1 MLGIPE
7 VWGHAGAARFG
18 PDYDRGHSRGYGLS
32 FLSALA
38 GDLAERLGRPSPT
51 PMKTKPPPL
60 ILAACLSLLPAA
72 AQDKAPAD
80 DWKPIS
86 FVAPGQQ
93 YPQLNS
99 ENRARFRIEAPNA
112 REVGVSLG
120 RPLTV
125 TKGDDG
131 VWMVVTSPLVE
142 GFHYYQ
148 IIIDGARVA
157 DPNTRTF
164 FGSSRWM
171 SGIDVPSDDMDFF
184 AAKDVPHGT
193 VREQPY
199 YSRVTK
205 AWRRCFVYTPPDYDR
220 NPSGRYPVL
229 YLQHGAG
236 EDETAWPVQGRAGF
250 ILDNLIAEGK
260 AKPMIIVM
268 DNGGGSGLFAQ
279 PRGGRGG
286 APGGSLVAPNATAAP
301 ANPPAAAGSG
311 AATASAPATTPG
323 AAAGVAS
330 APARGRGPGG
340 LSFTEFENILLKDI
354 IPMID
359 ATYRTI
365 ADRKARG
372 MAGLSMGG
380 MQTRNIGLS
389 HLDTFSHIGV
399 FSGGTLGDPKAEN
412 SPLAKVDEFNRLV
425 KVGFMSYGE
434 AERGATTLG
443 EYADSLRALGLR
455 NVHTYISPRT
465 AHEFLTW
472 RRSLRE
478 FAPLLFRD

>member
-1 MLGIPE
+1 
-7 VWGHAGAARFG
+7 
-18 PDYDRGHSRGYGLS
+18 
-32 FLSALA
+32 
-38 GDLAERLGRPSPT
+38 
-51 PMKTKPPPL
+51 MKTKRPPL
-60 ILAACLSLLPAA
+60 LFAA
-72 AQDKAPAD
+72 AFLCSVGSAQVNPPPAD
-80 DWKPIS
+80 DWNPIS
-86 FVAPGQQ
+86 SVAPGQQ
-93 YPQLNS
+93 YPQINS
-99 ENRARFRIEAPNA
+99 ERRAKIRVNAPNA
-112 REVGVSLG
+112 KEVSATIGNP
-120 RPLTV
+120 PLTV
-125 TKGDDG
+125 SKDADG
-131 VWMVVTSPLVE
+131 FWTIVTAPLVE

-148 IIIDGARVA
+148 ISVDGARFA

-193 VREQPY
+193 VREQNY
-199 YSRVTK
+199 YSGVSK

-220 NPSGRYPVL
+220 NPTARYPVL

-236 EDETAWPVQGRAGF
+236 EDETAWSVQGRTNF

-268 DNGGGSGLFAQ
+268 DNGGGSGLFGA
-279 PRGGRGG
+279 PRPGAGRGG
-286 APGGSLVAPNATAAP
+286 APANNLVAPNATAAAP
-301 ANPPAAAGSG
+301 TAPAATPS
-311 AATASAPATTPG
+311 AAPT
-323 AAAGVAS
+323 AAA
-330 APARGRGPGG
+330 APGRGGPGG
-340 LSFTEFENILLKDI
+340 RGSGGMNFSEFENILLKDI

-359 ATYRTI
+359 SSYRTI
-365 ADRKARG
+365 ADRKSRG

-389 HLDTFSHIGV
+389 HLDTFSHIGI

-412 SPLAKVDEFNRLV
+412 SPLAKVAEFNRLV
-425 KVGFMSYGE
+425 KVSFISYGE
-434 AERGATTLG
+434 AERGSTTLK
-443 EYADSLRALGLR
+443 EYADSLTAAGIK

>member
-1 MLGIPE
+1 
-7 VWGHAGAARFG
+7 
-18 PDYDRGHSRGYGLS
+18 
-32 FLSALA
+32 
-38 GDLAERLGRPSPT
+38 
-51 PMKTKPPPL
+51 MKTELPSL
-60 ILAACLSLLPAA
+60 ILAACLSALPGA

-86 FVAPGQQ
+86 YVAPGQH

-120 RPLTV
+120 RPLTI

-131 VWMVVTSPLVE
+131 AWTVITSPLVE

-148 IIIDGARVA
+148 IIIDGARAA
-157 DPNTRTF
+157 DPNTSTF

-199 YSRVTK
+199 YSKVTK
-205 AWRRCFVYTPPDYDR
+205 AWRRCFVYTPPDYDK
-220 NPSGRYPVL
+220 NPTARYPVL

-236 EDETAWPVQGRAGF
+236 EDETAWPVQGRTGF

-260 AKPMIIVM
+260 AKPMVIVM

-279 PRGGRGG
+279 PRGGRAG
-286 APGGSLVAPNATAAP
+286 APANNLVAPNATPAP
-301 ANPPAAAGSG
+301 AAGPGAVAAAAPPAATPPVPPP
-311 AATASAPATTPG
+311 AATSTG
-323 AAAGVAS
+323 AGG
-330 APARGRGPGG
+330 PPRGPGG
-340 LSFTEFENILLKDI
+340 MSFTEFEKILLQDV

-359 ATYRTI
+359 STYRTM

-389 HLDTFSHIGV
+389 HLETFSHIGI
-399 FSGGTLGDPKAEN
+399 FSGGTLGDPQAPN

-434 AERGATTLG
+434 TERGATTQK
-443 EYADSLRALGLR
+443 EYADSLRALGIK

-465 AHEFLTW
+465 GHEFLTW

>member
-1 MLGIPE
+1 
-7 VWGHAGAARFG
+7 
-18 PDYDRGHSRGYGLS
+18 
-32 FLSALA
+32 
-38 GDLAERLGRPSPT
+38 
-51 PMKTKPPPL
+51 MKTKIPL
-60 ILAACLSLLPAA
+60 IVSAVVLSGAASW
-72 AQDKAPAD
+72 AQDTKAPVD

-86 FVAPGQQ
+86 YVAPGQQ
-93 YPQLNS
+93 YPQINS
-99 ENRARFRIEAPNA
+99 EKRAKFRVNAPNA
-112 REVGVSLG
+112 KEVSATIGNP
-120 RPLTV
+120 PLTV
-125 TKGDDG
+125 TKDADG
-131 VWMVVTSPLVE
+131 IWTIVTAPLVE

-148 IIIDGARVA
+148 ISVDGARFA

-199 YSRVTK
+199 FSSVSK
-205 AWRRCFVYTPPDYDR
+205 AWRRCFVYTPPGYDQ
-220 NPSGRYPVL
+220 NSAARYPVL

-236 EDETAWPVQGRAGF
+236 EDETAWSVQGRTNF

-268 DNGGGSGLFAQ
+268 DNGGGSGLFGT

-286 APGGSLVAPNATAAP
+286 PPASSLVAPNATATAAP
-301 ANPPAAAGSG
+301 SAATVTPP
-311 AATASAPATTPG
+311 AATASAAP
-323 AAAGVAS
+323 AAGRGG
-330 APARGRGPGG
+330 PPGRGPGG
-340 LSFTEFENILLKDI
+340 MNFSEFENILLKDI

-359 ATYRTI
+359 SNYRTV
-365 ADRKARG
+365 ADRTARG

-389 HLDTFSHIGV
+389 HLDTFSHIGI

-425 KVGFMSYGE
+425 KVSFVSYGE
-434 AERGATTLG
+434 AERGSTTLKD
-443 EYADSLRALGLR
+443 YADSLRAAGIK

-478 FAPLLFRD
+478 FAPLLFRE

>member
-1 MLGIPE
+1 MKSKRPL
-7 VWGHAGAARFG
+7 
-18 PDYDRGHSRGYGLS
+18 LS
-32 FLSALA
+32 FAALLLCSVGSAQT
-38 GDLAERLGRPSPT
+38 GT
-51 PMKTKPPPL
+51 PPP
-60 ILAACLSLLPAA
+60 
-72 AQDKAPAD
+72 PAD

-86 FVAPGQQ
+86 YVSPGQQ

-99 ENRARFRIEAPNA
+99 ERRARFRIEAPTA
-112 REVGVSLG
+112 TEVAVSLG

-125 TKGDDG
+125 TKGEDG
-131 VWMVVTSPLVE
+131 AWLVVTSTLVE

-148 IIIDGARVA
+148 IIVDGARVA

-171 SGIDVPSDDMDFF
+171 SGIDVPSDDMDSF

-193 VREQPY
+193 VREQNY
-199 YSRVTK
+199 FSSVSK
-205 AWRRCFVYTPPDYDR
+205 AWRRCFVYTPPDYDK
-220 NPSGRYPVL
+220 NPTARYPVL

-236 EDETAWPVQGRAGF
+236 EDETAWSVQGRTNF

-268 DNGGGSGLFAQ
+268 DNGGGSGLFAA
-279 PRGGRGG
+279 PRPGAGRGG
-286 APGGSLVAPNATAAP
+286 PAGNNLVAPNATAPAP
-301 ANPPAAAGSG
+301 GAT
-311 AATASAPATTPG
+311 AATAAAAPAAGPG
-323 AAAGVAS
+323 APG
-330 APARGRGPGG
+330 GRGPGG
-340 LSFTEFENILLKDI
+340 MNFSEFENILLKDI

-359 ATYRTI
+359 SKYRTI
-365 ADRKARG
+365 ADREHRG

-389 HLDTFSHIGV
+389 HLDTFSHIGI
-399 FSGGTLGDPKAEN
+399 FSGGTLGDPKAETG
-412 SPLAKVDEFNRLV
+412 PLAKADEFNRLV
-425 KVGFMSYGE
+425 KVSFISYGE
-434 AERGATTLG
+434 TERGSTTLK
-443 EYADSLRALGLR
+443 EYADSLAAAGIK

-478 FAPLLFRD
+478 FAPLLFRN

>member
-1 MLGIPE
+1 
-7 VWGHAGAARFG
+7 
-18 PDYDRGHSRGYGLS
+18 
-32 FLSALA
+32 
-38 GDLAERLGRPSPT
+38 
-51 PMKTKPPPL
+51 MKTTLPL
-60 ILAACLSLLPAA
+60 LGLAVALPLGFSQ
-72 AQDKAPAD
+72 AQDSKMPAPAD

-86 FVAPGQQ
+86 YVAPGQQ
-93 YPQLNS
+93 HPQINS
-99 ENRARFRIEAPNA
+99 EKRAKFRINAPNA
-112 REVGVSLG
+112 KEVSVSIG
-120 RPLTV
+120 NPPLTV
-125 TKGDDG
+125 AKDADG
-131 VWMVVTSPLVE
+131 IWTIVSAPLVE

-148 IIIDGARVA
+148 IVIDGARVA
-157 DPNTRTF
+157 DPNTRSF

-199 YSRVTK
+199 FSQVTK
-205 AWRRCFVYTPPDYDR
+205 AWRRCFVYTPPDYDK
-220 NPSGRYPVL
+220 NQAARYPVL

-236 EDETAWPVQGRAGF
+236 EDETAWSVQGRAGF

-279 PRGGRGG
+279 PRGGRGSPTG
-286 APGGSLVAPNATAAP
+286 NNLVAPNATAAP
-301 ANPPAAAGSG
+301 TNAPGAPAANVAASATSG
-311 AATASAPATTPG
+311 APGTNPAG
-323 AAAGVAS
+323 
-330 APARGRGPGG
+330 PAGRGPGG
-340 LSFTEFENILLKDI
+340 PGGRAPGGMNFSEFENILLKDI

-359 ATYRTI
+359 ATYRTV
-365 ADRKARG
+365 ANREHRA

-389 HLDTFSHIGV
+389 HLDTFSHIGI

-412 SPLAKVDEFNRLV
+412 GPLAKPEEFNRLV
-425 KVGFMSYGE
+425 KAAFVSYGE
-434 AERGATTLG
+434 VERGSTTLK
-443 EYADSLRALGLR
+443 EYAESLKAAGIK

-478 FAPLLFRD
+478 FAPLLFRQ

>member
-1 MLGIPE
+1 
-7 VWGHAGAARFG
+7 
-18 PDYDRGHSRGYGLS
+18 
-32 FLSALA
+32 
-38 GDLAERLGRPSPT
+38 
-51 PMKTKPPPL
+51 MKTKIPL
-60 ILAACLSLLPAA
+60 IVSAVVLSGAASW
-72 AQDKAPAD
+72 AQDTKAPVD

-86 FVAPGQQ
+86 YVAPGQQ
-93 YPQLNS
+93 YPQINS
-99 ENRARFRIEAPNA
+99 EKRAKFRVNAPNA
-112 REVGVSLG
+112 KEVSATIGNP
-120 RPLTV
+120 PLTV
-125 TKGDDG
+125 TKDADG
-131 VWMVVTSPLVE
+131 IWTIVTAPLVE

-148 IIIDGARVA
+148 ISVDGARFA

-199 YSRVTK
+199 FSSVSK
-205 AWRRCFVYTPPDYDR
+205 AWRRCFVYTPPGYDQ
-220 NPSGRYPVL
+220 NPAARYPVL

-236 EDETAWPVQGRAGF
+236 EDETAWSVQGRTNF

-268 DNGGGSGLFAQ
+268 DNGGGSGLFGT

-286 APGGSLVAPNATAAP
+286 PPASSLVAPNATATAAP
-301 ANPPAAAGSG
+301 SAATVTPP
-311 AATASAPATTPG
+311 AATASAAP
-323 AAAGVAS
+323 AAGRGG
-330 APARGRGPGG
+330 PPGRGPGG
-340 LSFTEFENILLKDI
+340 MNFSEFENILLKDI

-359 ATYRTI
+359 SNYRTV
-365 ADRKARG
+365 ADRTARG

-389 HLDTFSHIGV
+389 HLDTFSHIGI

-425 KVGFMSYGE
+425 KVSFVSYGE
-434 AERGATTLG
+434 AERGSTTLKD
-443 EYADSLRALGLR
+443 YADSLRAAGIK

-478 FAPLLFRD
+478 FAPLLFRE

>member
-1 MLGIPE
+1 MKLK
-7 VWGHAGAARFG
+7 
-18 PDYDRGHSRGYGLS
+18 LS
-32 FLSALA
+32 
-38 GDLAERLGRPSPT
+38 
-51 PMKTKPPPL
+51 K
-60 ILAACLSLLPAA
+60 LSLAVFLPAICSV
-72 AQDKAPAD
+72 AQDKPPAD

-86 FVAPGQQ
+86 YVAPGQQ

-99 ENRARFRIEAPNA
+99 ENRAKFRIDAPNA
-112 REVGVSLG
+112 KEVAVSLG

-125 TKGDDG
+125 TKGEDG
-131 VWMVVTSPLVE
+131 AWTVITSPLVE

-148 IIIDGARVA
+148 IILDGARVA

-184 AAKDVPHGT
+184 AAKNVPHGT

-199 YSRVTK
+199 YSGVTK
-205 AWRRCFVYTPPDYDR
+205 AWRRCFVYTPPDYDK
-220 NPSGRYPVL
+220 NPTARYPVL

-236 EDETAWPVQGRAGF
+236 EDETAWSVQGRAGF
-250 ILDNLIAEGK
+250 ILDNLIAGGK

-268 DNGGGSGLFAQ
+268 DNGGGSGLFGQ

-286 APGGSLVAPNATAAP
+286 APGNNLVAPNATVAPAGPPAAAAAAPGVAAAPAPTAP
-301 ANPPAAAGSG
+301 ANPPTATATAAA
-311 AATASAPATTPG
+311 PG
-323 AAAGVAS
+323 G
-330 APARGRGPGG
+330 PGRGPGG
-340 LSFTEFENILLKDI
+340 RGPGGMSFTEFENILLKDI

-359 ATYRTI
+359 STYRTI

-389 HLDTFSHIGV
+389 HLDTFSHIGI

-412 SPLAKVDEFNRLV
+412 SPLAKVAEFNRLV

-434 AERGATTLG
+434 AERGSTTLK
-443 EYADSLRALGLR
+443 EYADTLQALGIK
-455 NVHTYISPRT
+455 NVHTYVSPRT

>member
-1 MLGIPE
+1 
-7 VWGHAGAARFG
+7 
-18 PDYDRGHSRGYGLS
+18 
-32 FLSALA
+32 
-38 GDLAERLGRPSPT
+38 
-51 PMKTKPPPL
+51 MKTKIPL
-60 ILAACLSLLPAA
+60 IASAVVLSGTAIW
-72 AQDKAPAD
+72 AQDTKAPVD

-86 FVAPGQQ
+86 YVAPGQQ
-93 YPQLNS
+93 YPQINS
-99 ENRARFRIEAPNA
+99 EKRAKFRVNAPNA
-112 REVGVSLG
+112 KEVSATIGNP
-120 RPLTV
+120 PLTV
-125 TKGDDG
+125 TKDADG
-131 VWMVVTSPLVE
+131 IWTIVTAPLVE

-148 IIIDGARVA
+148 ISVDGARFA

-199 YSRVTK
+199 FSSVSK
-205 AWRRCFVYTPPDYDR
+205 AWRRCFVYTPPGYDQ
-220 NPSGRYPVL
+220 NPSARYPVL

-236 EDETAWPVQGRAGF
+236 EDETAWSVQGRTNF

-268 DNGGGSGLFAQ
+268 DNGGGSGLFGT

-286 APGGSLVAPNATAAP
+286 APASSLVAPNATATAAP
-301 ANPPAAAGSG
+301 SAATATPPAAA
-311 AATASAPATTPG
+311 ANAAPAVGRGGP
-323 AAAGVAS
+323 
-330 APARGRGPGG
+330 PGRGPGG
-340 LSFTEFENILLKDI
+340 MNFSEFENILLKDI
-354 IPMID
+354 IPTID
-359 ATYRTI
+359 SHYRTV
-365 ADRKARG
+365 ADRTARG

-389 HLDTFSHIGV
+389 HLDTFSHIGI

-425 KVGFMSYGE
+425 KVSFISYGE
-434 AERGATTLG
+434 TERGSTTLKD
-443 EYADSLRALGLR
+443 YADSLRAAGIK

-478 FAPLLFRD
+478 FAPLLFRE

>member
-1 MLGIPE
+1 MKSKLP
-7 VWGHAGAARFG
+7 
-18 PDYDRGHSRGYGLS
+18 
-32 FLSALA
+32 FLA
-38 GDLAERLGRPSPT
+38 
-51 PMKTKPPPL
+51 
-60 ILAACLSLLPAA
+60 LAACLAALPGA

-86 FVAPGQQ
+86 YVAPGQQ

-99 ENRARFRIEAPNA
+99 ENRAKFRIDAPNA
-112 REVGVSLG
+112 KDVAVSLG

-131 VWMVVTSPLVE
+131 VWTVITSPLVE

-148 IIIDGARVA
+148 IIIDGARAA
-157 DPNTRTF
+157 DPNTQTF

-199 YSRVTK
+199 YSSVTK
-205 AWRRCFVYTPPDYDR
+205 AWRRCFVYTPPDYDK
-220 NPSGRYPVL
+220 NSAARYPVL

-236 EDETAWPVQGRAGF
+236 EDETAWPVQGRTGF

-268 DNGGGSGLFAQ
+268 DNGGGSGLFGQ

-286 APGGSLVAPNATAAP
+286 APGNNLVAPNATAAP
-301 ANPPAAAGSG
+301 ANAPVAGTSAPSVAVAPAAAV
-311 AATASAPATTPG
+311 PATPG
-323 AAAGVAS
+323 AAPAA
-330 APARGRGPGG
+330 APGGPGRGPGG
-340 LSFTEFENILLKDI
+340 RGPGGMNFTEFENILLKDI

-359 ATYRTI
+359 VSYRTI
-365 ADRKARG
+365 ANREHRG

-389 HLDTFSHIGV
+389 HLDTFSHIGI

-425 KVGFMSYGE
+425 KVGFISYGE
-434 AERGATTLG
+434 VERGASTLK
-443 EYADSLRALGLR
+443 EYADSLRALGVK

>member
-1 MLGIPE
+1 ML
-7 VWGHAGAARFG
+7 AF
-18 PDYDRGHSRGYGLS
+18 
-32 FLSALA
+32 ALA
-38 GDLAERLGRPSPT
+38 GTCGHAQTGT
-51 PMKTKPPPL
+51 P
-60 ILAACLSLLPAA
+60 
-72 AQDKAPAD
+72 PAD

-86 FVAPGQQ
+86 YVAPGQD

-99 ENRARFRIEAPNA
+99 EKRAKIRINAPNA
-112 REVGVSLG
+112 KEVSVTIGNP
-120 RPLTV
+120 PLTV
-125 TKGDDG
+125 NKDPDG
-131 VWMVVTSPLVE
+131 IWTIVTSPLVE

-148 IIIDGARVA
+148 VKVDGAAFA

-199 YSRVTK
+199 YSTVSK
-205 AWRRCFVYTPPDYDR
+205 AWRRCFVYTPPDYDK
-220 NPSGRYPVL
+220 NPTARYPVL

-236 EDETAWPVQGRAGF
+236 EDETAWSVQGRTNF

-260 AKPMIIVM
+260 AKPMLIVM
-268 DNGGGSGLFAQ
+268 DNGGGSGLFAA
-279 PRGGRGG
+279 PRGGGGRGG
-286 APGGSLVAPNATAAP
+286 PGSNLVAPNATAPGAP
-301 ANPPAAAGSG
+301 AANLAAAAPSGITPAAAS
-311 AATASAPATTPG
+311 AAPSAVG
-323 AAAGVAS
+323 RGGFG
-330 APARGRGPGG
+330 GRGPGG
-340 LSFTEFENILLKDI
+340 MNFTQFENILLQDI
-354 IPMID
+354 IPTID
-359 ATYRTI
+359 AKYRTL
-365 ADRKARG
+365 ADREHRG

-389 HLDTFSHIGV
+389 HLDTFSHIGI

-425 KVGFMSYGE
+425 KVAFVSYGAVE
-434 AERGATTLG
+434 NGSKTLA
-443 EYADSLRALGLR
+443 EYADSLKASGLK

-472 RRSLRE
+472 RRSLKE
-478 FAPLLFRD
+478 FAPLLFQN

>member
-1 MLGIPE
+1 MNTHRSSL
-7 VWGHAGAARFG
+7 V
-18 PDYDRGHSRGYGLS
+18 
-32 FLSALA
+32 LA
-38 GDLAERLGRPSPT
+38 TLLASPVCFSQT
-51 PMKTKPPPL
+51 
-60 ILAACLSLLPAA
+60 A
-72 AQDKAPAD
+72 APAD

-86 FVAPGQQ
+86 YVAPGQQ

-99 ENRARFRIEAPNA
+99 ENRAKFRIDAPNA
-112 REVGVSLG
+112 KEVGVSLG
-120 RPLTV
+120 RPLTA

-131 VWMVVTSPLVE
+131 AWTVITSPLVE

-148 IIIDGARVA
+148 IIIDGARAA

-199 YSRVTK
+199 YSNVSK
-205 AWRRCFVYTPPDYDR
+205 AWRRSFVYTPPDYDK
-220 NPSGRYPVL
+220 NPTARYPVL

-236 EDETAWPVQGRAGF
+236 EDETAWPVQGRTNF

-268 DNGGGSGLFAQ
+268 DNGGGSGLFGQ

-286 APGGSLVAPNATAAP
+286 APGNNLVAPNATAAGAPGASAAAAAP
-301 ANPPAAAGSG
+301 AATPPAAP
-311 AATASAPATTPG
+311 AAAPAAG
-323 AAAGVAS
+323 A
-330 APARGRGPGG
+330 GRGPGG
-340 LSFTEFENILLKDI
+340 RGPGGMNFSEFENILLKDI

-359 ATYRTI
+359 SSYRTI

-389 HLDTFSHIGV
+389 HLDIFSHIGI

-425 KVGFMSYGE
+425 NVGFVSYGE
-434 AERGATTLG
+434 VEGGSKTLK
-443 EYADSLRALGLR
+443 EYADSLKVAGLK
-455 NVHTYISPRT
+455 NVYTYVSPRT

-472 RRSLRE
+472 RRSLKE
-478 FAPLLFRD
+478 FAPLLFRN

>member
-1 MLGIPE
+1 
-7 VWGHAGAARFG
+7 
-18 PDYDRGHSRGYGLS
+18 
-32 FLSALA
+32 
-38 GDLAERLGRPSPT
+38 
-51 PMKTKPPPL
+51 MKSKLPL
-60 ILAACLSLLPAA
+60 LTVAACLSALPCA

-86 FVAPGQQ
+86 YVAPGQQ

-99 ENRARFRIEAPNA
+99 ENRAKFRIDAPNA
-112 REVGVSLG
+112 KEVGVSLG

-131 VWMVVTSPLVE
+131 TWTVITSPLVE

-148 IIIDGARVA
+148 IIIDGARAA

-184 AAKDVPHGT
+184 AAKAVPHGT

-199 YSRVTK
+199 YSNVSK
-205 AWRRCFVYTPPDYDR
+205 AWRRCFVYTPPDYDK
-220 NPSGRYPVL
+220 NSTARYPVL

-236 EDETAWPVQGRAGF
+236 EDETAWSVQGRTGF
-250 ILDNLIAEGK
+250 ILDNLIAGGK

-268 DNGGGSGLFAQ
+268 DNGGGSGLFGQ

-286 APGGSLVAPNATAAP
+286 APGNNLVAPNATAAP
-301 ANPPAAAGSG
+301 AGAPAAG
-311 AATASAPATTPG
+311 AAAPGGAAAPAPATP
-323 AAAGVAS
+323 AAGT
-330 APARGRGPGG
+330 APAPGGPGRGPGG
-340 LSFTEFENILLKDI
+340 RGPGGMSFTEFENILLRDI

-359 ATYRTI
+359 STYRTV
-365 ADRKARG
+365 ADRTARG

-389 HLDTFSHIGV
+389 HLDTFSHIGI

-412 SPLAKVDEFNRLV
+412 SPLAKVAEFNRLV
-425 KVGFMSYGE
+425 KVGFISYGE
-434 AERGATTLG
+434 VERGSTTLK
-443 EYADSLRALGLR
+443 EYADSLRALGIK
-455 NVHTYISPRT
+455 NIHTYVSPRT